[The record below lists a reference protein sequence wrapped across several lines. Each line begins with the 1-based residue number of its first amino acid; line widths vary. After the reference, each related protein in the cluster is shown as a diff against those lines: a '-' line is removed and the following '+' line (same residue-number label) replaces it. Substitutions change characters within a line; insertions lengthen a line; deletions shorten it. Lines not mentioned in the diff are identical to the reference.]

1 MSSADTPVLPAGVE
15 LRLLPPK
22 SRRIRNPQ
30 PEWQVWLHGRC
41 VGHIEQWKVP
51 SATATF
57 YRATATHPATGAPIP
72 LESNT
77 DLDER
82 VEKIIAAWHTP
93 DQFIH
98 KAPWD

>member
-1 MSSADTPVLPAGVE
+1 
-15 LRLLPPK
+15 
-22 SRRIRNPQ
+22 
-30 PEWQVWLHGRC
+30 
-41 VGHIEQWKVP
+41 VP